1 MLFVWAKY
9 ANIYTDT
16 YRRVEWCTSEVKLSI
31 YFVDKKDTRSS
42 SLVDDMFELD
52 PFSQDLDDADLD
64 DDIFSDDEDS
74 HVPNYKSR
82 TRKNTFSS
90 AIVLQ
95 VLLFLGHLRSYNS
108 DTGFSKRLVDH
119 ML

>member
-1 MLFVWAKY
+1 
-9 ANIYTDT
+9 
-16 YRRVEWCTSEVKLSI
+16 
-31 YFVDKKDTRSS
+31 
-42 SLVDDMFELD
+42 MFELD

-82 TRKNTFSS
+82 TRKNRFSS
-90 AIVLQ
+90 AIVLR
-95 VLLFLGHLRSYNS
+95 VLFLGHLRSYNS

>member
-1 MLFVWAKY
+1 M
-9 ANIYTDT
+9 DT
-16 YRRVEWCTSEVKLSI
+16 YRRVEWYTSELNLSI
-31 YFVDKKDTRSS
+31 YFVEKKDTRSS

-64 DDIFSDDEDS
+64 DDIFSDGEDS

-95 VLLFLGHLRSYNS
+95 VLLFFGLLRSYNS
-108 DTGFSKRLVDH
+108 DTGFNKRLVDH